1 MSRVAFVFCF
11 FGVLVQSEMI
21 SRAANVELPGPKGNV
36 R

>member
-11 FGVLVQSEMI
+11 FGVLVQSDMV
-21 SRAANVELPGPKGNV
+21 SRAANVEL